1 MFVNLPKLYYGLCLK
16 GKKKYWKVNCLI
28 INWLDRRHLITCQW
42 PRYNPFFETLQ
53 VYTSHILL
61 CTMLLYCKSV
71 PIYVQ
76 KWIKSI
82 IWWPI
87 QRMTNGLYPV
97 TLSLKRPR
105 QVARW
110 FDYIRTLTQTH
121 KIVIHFN
128 MIKYTCYIS
137 SLFYLKRAFRRKSRK
152 LRDCLKYKSIRK
164 NKDIYE
170 AWEFA
175 WKA

>member
-1 MFVNLPKLYYGLCLK
+1 MSVAPIQSILWNTSGLYISYSAM
-16 GKKKYWKVNCLI
+16 Y
-28 INWLDRRHLITCQW
+28 
-42 PRYNPFFETLQ
+42 YATLLQ
-53 VYTSHILL
+53 ISSYL
-61 CTMLLYCKSV
+61 CTEMNKIHHLVAYSENDKRRTGFY
-71 PIYVQ
+71 ITQ
-76 KWIKSI
+76 EQNRRIKNHS
-82 IWWPI
+82 
-87 QRMTNGLYPV
+87 LYPV